1 MPPLKDNMVPTGR
14 ALPAKTVMVGQSA
27 PMRHLA
33 RQIEAVGR
41 RNCTVLVQGETG
53 TGKELAARQ
62 VHAHSPRADQPFIPV
77 DCATFSPS
85 LFESQLF
92 GHVKGAFTGAERATL
107 GFFRAA
113 DAGTLF
119 LDEVGELPL
128 ASQAKLLR
136 CIQDR
141 AVVPLGAVEP
151 VPVNVRIVAATHR
164 DLAAMVRDGQFRED
178 LYFRLNV
185 VSLHVPPLRKRR
197 DDILPLAEQF
207 LKDLAETYEEPIC
220 TLSAEAAAV
229 LRSFD
234 WPGNVRQLQNAL
246 EHACVFCSEG
256 VIRVSDLPDS
266 VRPGKRAR
274 QSGGDP
280 DIVPLSETERLAIA
294 RALRAAGGNQSHAAR
309 MLGIERH
316 QLRRK
321 ILRHHLQ
328 SFTKRRPR

>member
-1 MPPLKDNMVPTGR
+1 MSPLKDNMPSIGR
-14 ALPAKTVMVGQSA
+14 ADASRTVMVGQS
-27 PMRHLA
+27 PGMRHLK
-33 RQIEAVGR
+33 RQIDAVGR
-41 RNCTVLVQGETG
+41 RNCTVLLLGETG

-62 VHAHSPRADQPFIPV
+62 IHAQSPRADQPFIPV
-77 DCATFSPS
+77 DCATFSET

-141 AVVPLGAVEP
+141 AVVPLGAVES
-151 VPVNVRIVAATHR
+151 VGANVRIVAATHR
-164 DLAAMVRDGQFRED
+164 DLAAMVRQGQFRED

-207 LKDLAETYEEPIC
+207 LEDLAETYEEPVC

-229 LRSFD
+229 LRSYD

-246 EHACVFCSEG
+246 EHACVFCNRC
-256 VIRVSDLPDS
+256 VIRVCDLPAS
-266 VRPGKRAR
+266 LRPGRSAGHR
-274 QSGGDP
+274 DADP
-280 DIVPLSETERLAIA
+280 GVVPLSETERLAIA
-294 RALRAAGGNQSHAAR
+294 RALRVADGNQSHAAR
-309 MLGIERH
+309 MLGVERH

-321 ILRHHLQ
+321 ILRHGLQ